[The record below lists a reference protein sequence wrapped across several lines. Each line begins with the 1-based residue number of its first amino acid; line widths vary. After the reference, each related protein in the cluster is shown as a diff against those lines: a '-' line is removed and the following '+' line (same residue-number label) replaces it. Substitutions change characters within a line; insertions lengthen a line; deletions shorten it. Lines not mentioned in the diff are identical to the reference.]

1 MKLFKTSKGFLV
13 EDNGILLDPSFD
25 IGWDE
30 LINRDNLHSF
40 LKDSLSDLK
49 DGEVRISDFDIL
61 KPIGTQ
67 EVWAAGV
74 TYYSSRLARMEESK
88 DSGGGD
94 FYSRVYVADRPEI
107 FFKATSSRTVGP
119 GEPFRIRNDSTWDVP
134 EPELTLYVTSGGK
147 IVGYTIGNDVSSRS
161 IEGEN
166 PLYLPQAKTF
176 DACACLGPC
185 LYIAKDPLS
194 EETSIKMKITRG
206 SELVFDGQTSL
217 KEMKRKP
224 QELVDY
230 LLRETSF
237 SQGVFLMTGTGI
249 VPSTD
254 FSLKSGDLVEIN
266 IDPIGTLSNTVGA

>member
-1 MKLFKTSKGFLV
+1 MKLFKTSNGFLV

-49 DGEVRISDFDIL
+49 DRQVRISDFDIL
-61 KPIGTQ
+61 KPIGAQ

-119 GEPFRIRNDSTWDVP
+119 NEPFRIRNDSTWDVP

-185 LYIAKDPLS
+185 LYIAEDSLS
-194 EETSIKMKITRG
+194 DETSIKMKITRG

-254 FSLKSGDLVEIN
+254 FSLKSGDLVEIT

>member
-49 DGEVRISDFDIL
+49 DRQQEFSDFDIL

-107 FFKATSSRTVGP
+107 FFKATSS
-119 GEPFRIRNDSTWDVP
+119 
-134 EPELTLYVTSGGK
+134 LYSG
-147 IVGYTIGNDVSSRS
+147 SW
-161 IEGEN
+161 
-166 PLYLPQAKTF
+166 
-176 DACACLGPC
+176 
-185 LYIAKDPLS
+185 
-194 EETSIKMKITRG
+194 
-206 SELVFDGQTSL
+206 
-217 KEMKRKP
+217 
-224 QELVDY
+224 
-230 LLRETSF
+230 
-237 SQGVFLMTGTGI
+237 
-249 VPSTD
+249 
-254 FSLKSGDLVEIN
+254 
-266 IDPIGTLSNTVGA
+266 

>member
-1 MKLFKTSKGFLV
+1 M
-13 EDNGILLDPSFD
+13 
-25 IGWDE
+25 
-30 LINRDNLHSF
+30 
-40 LKDSLSDLK
+40 
-49 DGEVRISDFDIL
+49 
-61 KPIGTQ
+61 
-67 EVWAAGV
+67 
-74 TYYSSRLARMEESK
+74 
-88 DSGGGD
+88 
-94 FYSRVYVADRPEI
+94 
-107 FFKATSSRTVGP
+107 GP

-185 LYIAKDPLS
+185 LYIAEDPLS
-194 EETSIKMKITRG
+194 DETSIKMKITRG

-254 FSLKSGDLVEIN
+254 FSLKSGDLVEIT
-266 IDPIGTLSNTVGA
+266 IDQLVRFQIPLGLELSVVRL

>member
-13 EDNGILLDPSFD
+13 EENGILLNPMFD
-25 IGWDE
+25 IDWDE

-40 LKDSLSDLK
+40 LKDSLSDQK
-49 DGEVRISDFDIL
+49 VRQVRISDFEIL
-61 KPIGTQ
+61 KPIGIS
-67 EVWAAGV
+67 G
-74 TYYSSRLARMEESK
+74 SLGSRRDLLLEPACK
-88 DSGGGD
+88 DGRIKRFRGGD

-134 EPELTLYVTSGGK
+134 EPELTLCVTSSGK

-166 PLYLPQAKTF
+166 PLYLPQAKTL

-185 LYIAKDPLS
+185 LYVTENPLS
-194 EETSIKMKITRG
+194 EETSIKMEIIRG
-206 SELVFDGQTSL
+206 SELVLDGQTSL

-224 QELVDY
+224 QELVNY

-237 SQGVFLMTGTGI
+237 PQGVFLMTGTGI
-249 VPSTD
+249 VPGTD
-254 FSLKSGDLVEIN
+254 FSLKLGDLVQIT